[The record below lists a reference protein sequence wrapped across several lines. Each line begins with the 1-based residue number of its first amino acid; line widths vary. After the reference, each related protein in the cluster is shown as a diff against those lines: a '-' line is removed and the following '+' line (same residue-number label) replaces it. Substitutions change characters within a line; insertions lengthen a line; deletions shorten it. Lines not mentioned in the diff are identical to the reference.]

1 MLCIVS
7 ALGLSAQT
15 WTAPTIQGEDPVDGQ
30 QYKVM
35 NVATCTF
42 LDMGKAWF
50 GWSTTAIL
58 SNAGIDFTMT
68 ADGDNWKFIRTGTQ
82 GVFTSGNGIAGD
94 AMHVDNTA
102 HTYGITKLPNGYYHI
117 HDAGGDANSLCWGND
132 GTTVGVVAHADA
144 TANGWMCEWVFLQ
157 DLSGVPVY
165 SARLNFYNIYLEAS
179 AAGVN
184 TDAAAQ
190 VYNNAEA
197 TVDQLN
203 AAANELK
210 KDIVKA
216 QVASQFVGADA
227 ANPVD
232 ATSLITNPAPYAT
245 ANGWNVSKTPTFD
258 NGNKNAEFWN
268 AGGAYI
274 KQTLSYLPAGS
285 YILEAIALTRT
296 GMHGT
301 LSAGEASMEIAT
313 VGSGTVNTRGA
324 ANTWFNNGNGV
335 NKLFFNL
342 AAETEN
348 FEIGLT
354 ADNTTG
360 DHWTV
365 WRSFKLTYYGDATE
379 EEIALVEATAELKKA
394 VEAANAQVTS
404 LTGKVPAA
412 TLSTLETA
420 ITDNNKDFATVAEYE
435 AAMKAISDAV
445 ATANVMVWPYTYYK
459 KAAAAANAL
468 DDDAELYT
476 GDATIDIADADAAAE
491 AATDKAGI
499 DAAVVMI
506 QDVVNEF
513 LDAVTLKDGNRFDI
527 TDIYLENADFEAPT
541 ASGVLPPGWT
551 INISGGNLGQQN
563 ATYTNADAGV
573 TISKFIESWAGLYP
587 AILGAGE
594 MKQTASVLPEGT
606 YVLECDANA
615 SHDGN
620 GSQKIDDVD
629 VKLVNDLYGASL
641 FVKSPIKEVLGQ
653 NMSNPHGK
661 PLHYSVEFVHGGQG
675 NVEFGLRIAADN
687 NVQWLG
693 ADNFKV
699 YYAGPMPLEEYEKLL
714 GETLTAAQD
723 YDKEV
728 PEAALDALMD
738 AADEQD
744 KSWTSKDEYRAAI
757 AAINAAVE
765 ATDALVAPYADYKAL
780 VKECE
785 PLQAVDNDNE
795 AANATFQAAIE
806 SEAIEDCKTLE
817 DIAAVKAA
825 LAQARLTYIAEANP
839 AKGEKFDL
847 SFMLTNPNLEGLP
860 TWAKAEGWY
869 TEQTDGNSQV
879 MVNDNATSED
889 GTKKA
894 FFEYWKNPAAANNL
908 FALYQKVTLPAGT
921 YNMSCYAFAQDD
933 QTHINH
939 PNGVYFYANDVQG
952 SAVNNARL
960 SQAQIEFVNATEQ
973 EVKIGLKT
981 VTGNVNFWM
990 GIGYVELY
998 KIAPK
1003 TIEIAENVDFE
1014 PVAAAGDVT
1023 LTRTIKADTWNT
1035 FVVPFQITNDE
1046 LKATFGDDV
1055 EVAEESEVAHGDLS
1069 TISFTKMET
1078 PAITPNKPVLLK
1090 TSTAGTVYNFEGRTI
1105 ATSEPVVIGTNFDFV
1120 GTYASGKIAAGDYFI
1135 GSDKLFLSDGSVNVA
1150 GTHAYL
1156 KAKAAGVKAEL
1167 FIDGVATAIESI
1179 DAETAQPAG
1188 AIYNVAGQR
1197 VQKAQ
1202 RGLYIMGGKKV
1213 VVK

>member
-15 WTAPTIQGEDPVDGQ
+15 WTASDLAEGKYVFQ
-30 QYKVM
+30 
-35 NVATCTF
+35 NVATGRY
-42 LDMGKAWF
+42 LGP
-50 GWSTTAIL
+50 
-58 SNAGIDFTMT
+58 SNS
-68 ADGDNWKFIRTGTQ
+68 WGTQ
-82 GVFTSGNGIAGD
+82 ASLLEASHFNTLHNLGDGVYTIESQVSNGGSNYFLNGSFMDGAASNFTIQDNGEGVFTISRDGS
-94 AMHVDNTA
+94 
-102 HTYGITKLPNGYYHI
+102 TYYGY
-117 HDAGGDANSLCWGND
+117 D
-132 GTTVGVVAHADA
+132 GSSNVVATNLADPNSANAQWKIMAYDEVYADA
-144 TANGWMCEWVFLQ
+144 SE
-157 DLSGVPVY
+157 
-165 SARLNFYNIYLEAS
+165 E
-179 AAGVN
+179 
-184 TDAAAQ
+184 
-190 VYNNAEA
+190 
-197 TVDQLN
+197 
-203 AAANELK
+203 
-210 KDIVKA
+210 
-216 QVASQFVGADA
+216 
-227 ANPVD
+227 NPVD
-232 ATSLITNPAPYAT
+232 VTYMILCSNFDRNHRSASAWTMESSNQNLCGGKNENKCAESYRAAFTLSQTISVPDGYYKVRAQAALTEYDVTGADFPVVYATSGASMVTRPFNT
-245 ANGWNVSKTPTFD
+245 M
-258 NGNKNAEFWN
+258 KN
-268 AGGAYI
+268 
-274 KQTLSYLPAGS
+274 
-285 YILEAIALTRT
+285 
-296 GMHGT
+296 
-301 LSAGEASMEIAT
+301 GEASMNAMSDQFASGNYWTEYTDVIAVVNGSLT
-313 VGSGTVNTRGA
+313 VGVKGTRT
-324 ANTWFNNGNGV
+324 NTWCIWD
-335 NKLFFNL
+335 
-342 AAETEN
+342 N
-348 FEIGLT
+348 FQLMYMGPLPLSVYKEEFDKVV
-354 ADNTTG
+354 ASAK
-360 DHWTV
+360 TV
-365 WRSFKLTYYGDATE
+365 KGT
-379 EEIALVEATAELKKA
+379 
-394 VEAANAQVTS
+394 
-404 LTGKVPAA
+404 VPAA
-412 TLSTLETA
+412 VYANIESVINEKDKAYESKEEYSAAATA
-420 ITDNNKDFATVAEYE
+420 ITD
-435 AAMKAISDAV
+435 AV
-445 ATANVMVWPYTYYK
+445 NTNATAQIVAAYAHYNKK
-459 KAAAAANAL
+459 KAAALAV
-468 DDDAELYT
+468 DDDTDAYE
-476 GDATIDIADADAAAE
+476 GDARVDVSEADAEVE
-491 AATDKAGI
+491 AATTVEEI
-499 DAAVVMI
+499 QAAEPLIEPAVSA
-506 QDVVNEF
+506 F
-513 LDAVTLKDGNRFDI
+513 LESVTLKSGYRFDI
-527 TDIYLENADFEAPT
+527 TDVYLENADFEVPT
-541 ASGVLPPGWT
+541 KNGVLPPGWDIT
-551 INISGGNLGQQN
+551 ITGQNCGQQN
-563 ATYTNADAGV
+563 RTDKNPTEDTSDPDFGRSITN
-573 TISKFIESWAGLYP
+573 FIEAWHPSQ
-587 AILGAGE
+587 LGSGVIA
-594 MKQTASVLPEGT
+594 QTVKALPEGV
-606 YVLECDANA
+606 YVLEVDA
-615 SHDGN
+615 SICHDPAGA
-620 GSQKIDDVD
+620 DDITGAGLFIKSSLKTERQAISNVR
-629 VKLVNDLYGASL
+629 LY
-641 FVKSPIKEVLGQ
+641 IK
-653 NMSNPHGK
+653 
-661 PLHYSVEFVHGGQG
+661 HYSLDFVHGGDGEVQ
-675 NVEFGLRIAADN
+675 FGLEAN
-687 NVQWLG
+687 NTNANWLS

-699 YYAGPMPLEEYEKLL
+699 YYAGPMPLEVYEEML

-728 PEAALDALMD
+728 PQAAIDALMD
-738 AADEQD
+738 VVDDND
-744 KSWTSKDEYRAAI
+744 KSWSSKDEYRAAI

-785 PLQAVDNDNE
+785 TLQAIDNDNE

-806 SEAIEDCKTLE
+806 SEAIEDCETLE

-825 LAQARLTYIAEANP
+825 LAQARLTYVAEANP
-839 AKGEKFDL
+839 AGDAKFDL

-869 TEQTDGNSQV
+869 TEQTEGNSQV

-894 FFEYWKNPAAANNL
+894 FFEYWKNPAADNNL

-933 QTHINH
+933 GTHINH

-1046 LKATFGDDV
+1046 LKVAFGDDV